1 MQGGISM
8 ARTHRILT
16 SLGFSALSV
25 FLFTGCVSQEKY
37 NAQKM
42 RSDQLNE
49 QLGAAQAQVNSATAE
64 NQVFKTQMERIR
76 NSGDNQAALLV
87 NQAATIADQ
96 SRQIDDLNARYNQA
110 MQAVGKAGSGALPV
124 QLTNELTTFAS
135 QNPDL
140 VDFDAA
146 RGIVKFKSDV
156 TFDPG
161 SAVVKDTARTAIDRL
176 AAILNGAT
184 ASQYDLMVVG
194 HTDSQP
200 VSNPA
205 TIKAGHLDNWYL
217 SAHRAIAV
225 SKELQ
230 KVAVRSGRIQVAGYA
245 DQRPLDPTPTKEA
258 MARNRRV
265 EVLILPTTS
274 HSTPA
279 AAPAASPIAT
289 PKPAGPRTPMNKD
302 VTADVPPRPII
313 NK

>member
-1 MQGGISM
+1 MN
-8 ARTHRILT
+8 RILT
-16 SLGFSALSV
+16 SSV
-25 FLFTGCVSQEKY
+25 FSVFSIFLLTGCVSQEKY

-42 RSDQLNE
+42 RADQLNE
-49 QLGAAQAQVNSATAE
+49 QLGAAQAQLSSATAQ
-64 NQVFKTQMERIR
+64 NDVFKQQMERIR

-96 SRQIDDLNARYNQA
+96 ARQLDELNSRYNQA

-124 QLTNELTTFAS
+124 QLTNELTSFAS

-140 VDFDAA
+140 VDFDSA

-156 TFDPG
+156 TFDSG
-161 SAVVKDTARTAIDRL
+161 SAVVKDTAKNAIDRL
-176 AAILNGAT
+176 ASILNGAT
-184 ASQYDLMVVG
+184 ASQYDLMIVG

-205 TIKAGHLDNWYL
+205 TIRAGHLDNWYL

-230 KVAVRSGRIQVAGYA
+230 KVGVRSGRIEVAGYA
-245 DQRPLDPTPTKEA
+245 DQRPLDPSNTKEA
-258 MARNRRV
+258 MAKNRRV
-265 EVLILPTTS
+265 ELLILPTTS
-274 HSTPA
+274 TGSSPAPTTSAPPVASTPKV
-279 AAPAASPIAT
+279 APKA
-289 PKPAGPRTPMNKD
+289 MNKD
-302 VTADVPPRPII
+302 ISVETPSKPII